1 VLAHVPLHN
10 LNQWM
15 WNDGKDGKQ
24 KSEISGLKGT
34 IRLPLHF
41 LLPNIKQH
49 PLLSHHRLHIRN
61 PHGNPQISSG
71 TSMRDHRKF
80 AIGKLIIYIPMHMSG
95 QCDVL
100 HIVIRIGTGQVLRPV
115 HVPDLF
121 PKCALQLRTI
131 VRLLPRKPMGEELAP
146 LPVHQVPVNGNHLH
160 IQMT

>member
-1 VLAHVPLHN
+1 
-10 LNQWM
+10 
-15 WNDGKDGKQ
+15 
-24 KSEISGLKGT
+24 
-34 IRLPLHF
+34 
-41 LLPNIKQH
+41 
-49 PLLSHHRLHIRN
+49 
-61 PHGNPQISSG
+61 
-71 TSMRDHRKF
+71 
-80 AIGKLIIYIPMHMSG
+80 MHMSG